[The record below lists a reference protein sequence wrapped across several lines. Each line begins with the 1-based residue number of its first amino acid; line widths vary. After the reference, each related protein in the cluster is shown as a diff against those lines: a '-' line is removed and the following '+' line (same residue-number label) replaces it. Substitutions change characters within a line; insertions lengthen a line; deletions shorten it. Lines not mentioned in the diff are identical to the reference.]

1 MRQEAPSLVGRDHL
15 GFRSYYVPCKSFVDG
30 DLCELYASLPV
41 TKQQV
46 IANELDRTSG
56 EVLKKIESLRSAAG
70 F

>member
-1 MRQEAPSLVGRDHL
+1 MRQEAPSVVGRDHL
-15 GFRSYYVPCKSFVDG
+15 AFRSYYVPCKSFVDG
-30 DLCELYASLPV
+30 DLCELYAGLPV